1 MGPYER
7 RPARPPRRAS
17 SAVLTRGKPGSIKIL
32 MGLRHPDVPTF
43 PEFWS
48 FPGGGVSKEDIEYAR
63 KSSDHGD
70 DNQSLESLVTL
81 FREVVEETGLSKSE
95 DGRWAIVPPH
105 VRKKLTEGPGAWIE
119 ALAEGMIKMDASG
132 ASLVTERTT
141 PPLAPVRYT
150 NRFYHIHLGE
160 DAPEPEHPPGRSEFT
175 EFRWWDP
182 EDILEQWEQG
192 TARMAPPQVT
202 FMRDIVG
209 RCREGRGILDILSEL
224 AGEPPIGPHKIEFA
238 PGVECLPI
246 PTATLPPSTHTNCFV
261 IGQGDELLL
270 VDPAI
275 QDEEGQAIIVQ
286 RLNELESNGKRI
298 KAILYTHRH
307 IDHIGDRSRI
317 QDIVDVEVLGTTETL
332 AAIGGGTVIKEGDI
346 IDLDDNLPW
355 TVVETPGHCP
365 GMVSLI
371 SKSGLLSADNVTMVG
386 TILVPSADGDMP
398 QYMNGLERLSA
409 LNPNLLFPSHGPVC
423 AAPMRLLSRTLKH
436 RMERHS
442 KVLNAVKGGLNR
454 LEDIALSAYKD
465 APDAPESLVRD
476 QTLSHLRG
484 LVKEGLVIE
493 EGDIFS
499 TV

>member
-1 MGPYER
+1 
-7 RPARPPRRAS
+7 
-17 SAVLTRGKPGSIKIL
+17 

-43 PEFWS
+43 PEFWA
-48 FPGGGVSKEDIEYAR
+48 FPGGGVSKEDTEYAKKR
-63 KSSDHGD
+63 SGQGD
-70 DNQSLESLVTL
+70 DIQSMESLVTL
-81 FREVVEETGLSKSE
+81 FREVVEETGLSKNE
-95 DGRWAIVPPH
+95 DGDWVIVPPH
-105 VRKKLTEGPGAWIE
+105 VRKKLIEGPGAWIE
-119 ALAEGMIKMDASG
+119 ALAEGLIHTDTSG

-160 DAPEPEHPPGRSEFT
+160 YSPEPEHPPGRSEFT
-175 EFRWWDP
+175 EFKWWDP
-182 EDILEQWEQG
+182 EDILEHWEQG

-202 FMRDIVG
+202 FMRDIVD
-209 RCREGRGILDILSEL
+209 RRREGLGILEILSEL
-224 AGEPPIGPHKIEFA
+224 AGKPPIGAHKIEFA

-246 PTATLPPSTHTNCFV
+246 PTATLPPSTHTNCFI

-275 QDEEGQAIIVQ
+275 QDGEGQDIIVE
-286 RLNELESNGKRI
+286 RLNELESCGKRI
-298 KAILYTHRH
+298 KSILYTHRH
-307 IDHIGDRSRI
+307 TDHIGDRAKI
-317 QDIVDVEVLGTTETL
+317 KEIVDVEVLGTSQTL
-332 AAIGGGTVIKEGDI
+332 AAIGGGTVIKEGDV
-346 IDLDDNLPW
+346 IDLGDNLPW
-355 TVVETPGHCP
+355 TVIETPGHCP

-386 TILVPSADGDMP
+386 TILVPSADGDMRE
-398 QYMNGLERLSA
+398 YMNGLERLSD

-423 AAPMRLLSRTLKH
+423 AAPMRVLSRTLKH

-442 KVLNAVKGGLNR
+442 KVLDAVRGGLNQ
-454 LEDIALSAYKD
+454 LGDIALSAYKD

-493 EGDIFS
+493 EGDVFS
-499 TV
+499 TI